1 MAITEKIIK
10 KIDKKIELLKTD
22 EWLKEVEW
30 DSIRQINN
38 IEQYNEKI
46 LAIKI
51 NLEKLNK

>member
-1 MAITEKIIK
+1 MTITEKIIK